1 LKLKAPMIKINPG
14 HVSLSESHATFDFPH
29 HLDRV
34 HKKYKI
40 VWPKGQKPHNKK
52 ECGKMKPYILIVDD
66 DPDILEGIT
75 AILETQDYRLTTAR
89 DGLECMQKI
98 REEPPDLVILDML
111 MPRMDGFAVIK
122 ELRADPEYSGLPI
135 IVLTTVIEDAAY
147 RRYEL
152 ETGLSMDVADFIEK
166 PAPPAELLRR
176 VSAIVDQPYIL
187 IADDDPDILEA
198 ITTVLRS
205 VPYQVATARNGEQ
218 CLAMVRQRKPDVLIL
233 DLLMPKMDGFA
244 VIRELQND
252 PSYQSLPI
260 AVLTTVVED
269 ASRRRYE
276 LETGRD
282 LRVSTYLQ
290 KPIAPDVMIRTISKM
305 MEGQSA

>member
-1 LKLKAPMIKINPG
+1 M
-14 HVSLSESHATFDFPH
+14 
-29 HLDRV
+29 
-34 HKKYKI
+34 
-40 VWPKGQKPHNKK
+40 Q
-52 ECGKMKPYILIVDD
+52 PYILIVDD

-75 AILETQDYRLTTAR
+75 AVLETQDYRLATAR
-89 DGLECMQKI
+89 DGLECMNKI
-98 REEPPDLVILDML
+98 HEETPDLVILDML

-135 IVLTTVIEDAAY
+135 IVLSTVIEDAAY

-176 VSAIVDQPYIL
+176 VSAVVDQPYIL
-187 IADDDPDILEA
+187 VADDDPDILEA

-218 CLAMVRQRKPDVLIL
+218 CLAMVRQRKPHVLIL

-252 PSYQSLPI
+252 PAFGNMPI
-260 AVLTTVVED
+260 AVLTTIVED

-282 LRVSTYLQ
+282 LKVSTYLQ
-290 KPIAPDVMIRTISKM
+290 KPVAPEEMLRTIASLLK
-305 MEGQSA
+305 GHH

>member
-1 LKLKAPMIKINPG
+1 M
-14 HVSLSESHATFDFPH
+14 
-29 HLDRV
+29 
-34 HKKYKI
+34 
-40 VWPKGQKPHNKK
+40 Q
-52 ECGKMKPYILIVDD
+52 PYILIVDD
-66 DPDILEGIT
+66 DPDILEGVT
-75 AILETQDYRLTTAR
+75 AVLETQDYRLATAR
-89 DGLECMQKI
+89 DGLECIDKI
-98 REEPPDLVILDML
+98 RQETPDLVILDML

-122 ELRADPEYSGLPI
+122 ELRADPKYSGLPI

-187 IADDDPDILEA
+187 VADDDPDILEA
-198 ITTVLRS
+198 ITTILRS
-205 VPYQVATARNGEQ
+205 APYQVSTAHNGEE
-218 CLAMVRQRKPDVLIL
+218 CLAMVRQRRPDVLIL

-244 VIRELQND
+244 VIRELQQD
-252 PSYQSLPI
+252 PAYAELPI

-282 LRVSTYLQ
+282 LIVNTYLQ
-290 KPIAPDVMIRTISKM
+290 KPVAPEALLHTVANLMGGERI
-305 MEGQSA
+305 